1 MILGQIDLPPLF
13 QRPSNGVGVAPAG
26 SVTGVAGALGHGQ
39 QQTPNTEFLSKE
51 LRTPEVRG
59 YTNRGMQ
66 LSKF

>member
-13 QRPSNGVGVAPAG
+13 QRPSNGVGVAPPGTVA
-26 SVTGVAGALGHGQ
+26 GVAGLGHGQ

-59 YTNRGMQ
+59 YT
-66 LSKF
+66 S